1 MADPITVFDRHILKL
16 RRDRAAKRAS
26 EFNFLFAETAERLA
40 DRLDDTTRKFPLAVD
55 LGCHNGELGLII
67 GARGGIE
74 TLHQCD
80 ISYGYAQSAK
90 MRNERT
96 TFVADEEFLPFGDG
110 SLDLILSN
118 LSLHWVN
125 DLPGMLL
132 QARRA
137 LKPDGLFLACL
148 LGGDTLR
155 DLREALM
162 TAEAEEE
169 GGVSPRVSPFVDVR
183 DAGALLQR
191 SGFALP
197 VVDSDDITIDYP
209 DALKLMRDLSGMGE
223 SNLVAIRSKKFTK
236 RSTLA
241 RAAAIYHER
250 HGRPDGRVHV
260 KFQVIYL
267 TAWAPDE
274 SQPKPLR
281 RGTGQ
286 VSLVD
291 FLGDVQDKPDP
302 AKSN

>member
-16 RRDRAAKRAS
+16 RRDRAASRAS
-26 EFNFLFAETAERLA
+26 EFNFLFAETADRLA
-40 DRLDDTTRKFPLAVD
+40 DRLEDTTRNFPRAVD
-55 LGCHNGELGLII
+55 LGCHSGELAQIL
-67 GARGGIE
+67 AASSRVE
-74 TLHQCD
+74 TLHQAD
-80 ISYGYAQSAK
+80 ISYRYAKVARDLNGRSS
-90 MRNERT
+90 M
-96 TFVADEEFLPFGDG
+96 VADEEFLPFAEG

-137 LKPDGLFLACL
+137 LKSDGLFLASM
-148 LGGDTLR
+148 LGGETLK

-169 GGVSPRVSPFVDVR
+169 GGVSPRVSPFVDVK

-197 VVDSDDITIDYP
+197 VVDADDITIDYP

-223 SNLVAIRSKKFTK
+223 SNIVAKRSKKFTK

-250 HGRPDGRVHV
+250 HGRNDGRVHA

-267 TAWAPDE
+267 TGWAPDE

-281 RGTGQ
+281 RGSGQ

-291 FLGDVQDKPDP
+291 FLGDVPDKPEP
-302 AKSN
+302 KN

>member
-1 MADPITVFDRHILKL
+1 MADPITVFDRDILKL
-16 RRDRAAKRAS
+16 RRDRAAAKAQDY
-26 EFNFLFAETAERLA
+26 NFLFAETAERLA
-40 DRLDDTTRKFPLAVD
+40 DRLDDTTRNFPMAVD
-55 LGCHNGELGLII
+55 LGCHSGELGQII

-74 TLHQCD
+74 TLYQTD
-80 ISYGYAQSAK
+80 ISARYAKTARA
-90 MRNERT
+90 RNGKGT
-96 TFVADEEFLPFGDG
+96 LVADEEFLPFAEG
-110 SLDLILSN
+110 SLDLVISN

-132 QARRA
+132 QARRS
-137 LKPDGLFLACL
+137 LKPDGLFLACM
-148 LGGDTLR
+148 LGGETLK

-169 GGVSPRVSPFVDVR
+169 GGVSPRVSPFVDVK

-197 VVDSDDITIDYP
+197 VVDADDIYIDYP

-223 SNLVAIRSKKFTK
+223 SNLITKRSKKFTK

-250 HGRPDGRVHV
+250 HARSDGRIMA

-267 TAWAPDE
+267 TAWAPDA

-281 RGTGQ
+281 RGSGQ

-291 FLGDVQDKPDP
+291 FLGDD
-302 AKSN
+302 AKKS

>member
-1 MADPITVFDRHILKL
+1 MADPITVFDRDILKL
-16 RRDRAAKRAS
+16 RRDRAATKAQDY
-26 EFNFLFAETAERLA
+26 NFLFAETAERLA
-40 DRLDDTTRKFPLAVD
+40 DRLDDTTRNFPMAVD
-55 LGCHNGELGLII
+55 LGCHSGELGQII
-67 GARGGIE
+67 GTRGGIE
-74 TLHQCD
+74 TLYQTD
-80 ISYGYAQSAK
+80 ISARYA
-90 MRNERT
+90 T
-96 TFVADEEFLPFGDG
+96 TARANNGKGTLVADEEFLPFAEG
-110 SLDLILSN
+110 SLDLIISN

-132 QARRA
+132 QARRS
-137 LKPDGLFLACL
+137 LKPDGLFLACM
-148 LGGDTLR
+148 LGGETLK

-169 GGVSPRVSPFVDVR
+169 GGVSPRVSPFVDVK

-197 VVDSDDITIDYP
+197 VVDADDIYIDYP

-223 SNLVAIRSKKFTK
+223 SNLITKRSKKFTK

-250 HGRPDGRVHV
+250 HARSDGRIMA

-274 SQPKPLR
+274 NQPKPLR
-281 RGTGQ
+281 RGSGQ

-291 FLGDVQDKPDP
+291 FLGDD
-302 AKSN
+302 AKKS

>member
-16 RRDRAAKRAS
+16 RRDRAASRAS
-26 EFNFLFAETAERLA
+26 EFNFLFAETADRLA
-40 DRLDDTTRKFPLAVD
+40 DRLEDTTRNFPHAVD
-55 LGCHNGELGLII
+55 LGCHSGELAQIL
-67 GARGGIE
+67 AASSRVE
-74 TLHQCD
+74 TLHQAD
-80 ISYGYAQSAK
+80 ISYRYAKAARDLNGRSS
-90 MRNERT
+90 M
-96 TFVADEEFLPFGDG
+96 VADEEFLPFAEG

-137 LKPDGLFLACL
+137 LKSDGLFLASM
-148 LGGDTLR
+148 LGGETLK

-169 GGVSPRVSPFVDVR
+169 GGVSPRVSPFVDVK

-197 VVDSDDITIDYP
+197 VVDADDITIDYP

-223 SNLVAIRSKKFTK
+223 SNIVAKRSKKFTK

-250 HGRPDGRVHV
+250 HGREEGRVHA

-267 TAWAPDE
+267 TGWAPDE

-281 RGTGQ
+281 RGSGQ

-291 FLGDVQDKPDP
+291 FLGDVPDKPEP
-302 AKSN
+302 KN

>member
-1 MADPITVFDRHILKL
+1 MADPITVFDRDILKL
-16 RRDRAAKRAS
+16 RRDRAATRAQDY
-26 EFNFLFAETAERLA
+26 NFLFAETAERLA
-40 DRLDDTTRKFPLAVD
+40 DRLDDTTRTFPMAVD
-55 LGCHNGELGLII
+55 LGCHSGELGPII
-67 GARGGIE
+67 GNRGGIE
-74 TLHQCD
+74 TLYQSD
-80 ISYGYAQSAK
+80 ISTGYA
-90 MRNERT
+90 RNAQANNGKT
-96 TFVADEEFLPFGDG
+96 TLVADEEFLPFAEG

-137 LKPDGLFLACL
+137 LKPDGLLLACM

-162 TAEAEEE
+162 AAEAEEE
-169 GGVSPRVSPFVDVR
+169 GGVSPRVSPFVDVK

-197 VVDSDDITIDYP
+197 VVDADDITIDYP

-223 SNLVAIRSKKFTK
+223 SNLIAKRSKKFTK

-250 HGRPDGRVHV
+250 HAREDGRIHA

-281 RGTGQ
+281 RGSGQ

-291 FLGDVQDKPDP
+291 FLGDD
-302 AKSN
+302 AKKQ

>member
-16 RRDRAAKRAS
+16 RRDRAATRAQ
-26 EFNFLFAETAERLA
+26 EFNFLFAETADRLA
-40 DRLDDTTRKFPLAVD
+40 DRLEDTTRNFPHAVD
-55 LGCHNGELGLII
+55 LGCHSGELGQIL
-67 GARGGIE
+67 ATSKRIE
-74 TLHQCD
+74 TLHQAD
-80 ISYGYAQSAK
+80 ISQRYAHAARAQNGRSSL
-90 MRNERT
+90 
-96 TFVADEEFLPFGDG
+96 VADEEFLPFAEG

-137 LKPDGLFLACL
+137 LKPDGLFLACM
-148 LGGDTLR
+148 LGGETLK

-169 GGVSPRVSPFVDVR
+169 GGVSPRVSPFVDIK

-197 VVDSDDITIDYP
+197 VVDADDITIDYP

-223 SNLVAIRSKKFTK
+223 SNLIAKRSKKFTK

-241 RAAAIYHER
+241 RAAALYHER
-250 HGRPDGRVHV
+250 HGREDGRVHA

-267 TAWAPDE
+267 TGWAPDE

-281 RGTGQ
+281 RGSGQ

-291 FLGDVQDKPDP
+291 FLGDVPDKPTP
-302 AKSN
+302 EENN

>member
-16 RRDRAAKRAS
+16 RRDRAASRAS
-26 EFNFLFAETAERLA
+26 EFNFLFAETADRLA
-40 DRLDDTTRKFPLAVD
+40 DRLEDTTRSFPRAVD
-55 LGCHNGELGLII
+55 LGCHSGELAQIL
-67 GARGGIE
+67 AASSRVE
-74 TLHQCD
+74 TLHQAD
-80 ISYGYAQSAK
+80 ISYRYAKAARDLNGRSS
-90 MRNERT
+90 M
-96 TFVADEEFLPFGDG
+96 VADEEFLPFAEG

-137 LKPDGLFLACL
+137 LKPDGLFLASM
-148 LGGDTLR
+148 LGGETLK

-169 GGVSPRVSPFVDVR
+169 GGVSPRVSPFVDVK

-197 VVDSDDITIDYP
+197 VVDADDITIDYP

-223 SNLVAIRSKKFTK
+223 SNIVAKRSKKFTK

-250 HGRPDGRVHV
+250 HGREDGRVHA

-267 TAWAPDE
+267 TGWAPDE

-281 RGTGQ
+281 RGSGQ

-291 FLGDVQDKPDP
+291 FLGDVPDKPEP
-302 AKSN
+302 KN

>member
-1 MADPITVFDRHILKL
+1 MADPITVFDRQILKL
-16 RRDRAAKRAS
+16 RRDRAATRAQD
-26 EFNFLFAETAERLA
+26 FNFLFAETAERLA
-40 DRLDDTTRKFPLAVD
+40 DRLDDTTRSFPIAVD
-55 LGCHNGELGLII
+55 LGCHSGELGQII
-67 GARGGIE
+67 GKRGEIE
-74 TLHQCD
+74 QLYQAD
-80 ISYGYAQSAK
+80 ISQRYAKAAQA
-90 MRNERT
+90 NNAGNT
-96 TFVADEEFLPFGDG
+96 NGTIVADEEFLPFAEG
-110 SLDLILSN
+110 SLDLIISN

-137 LKPDGLFLACL
+137 LKSDGLFLASM
-148 LGGDTLR
+148 LGGETLK

-169 GGVSPRVSPFVDVR
+169 GGVSPRVSPFVDVK

-197 VVDSDDITIDYP
+197 VVDADDLLIDYP

-223 SNLVAIRSKKFTK
+223 SNLVAKRSRKFTK

-250 HGRPDGRVHV
+250 HARPDGRIHA
-260 KFQVIYL
+260 KFQIIYL

-291 FLGDVQDKPDP
+291 FLGDVPDK
-302 AKSN
+302 NN

>member
-16 RRDRAAKRAS
+16 RRDRAASRAS
-26 EFNFLFAETAERLA
+26 EFNFLFAETADRLA
-40 DRLDDTTRKFPLAVD
+40 DRLEDTTRSFPHAVD
-55 LGCHNGELGLII
+55 LGCHSGELAQIL
-67 GARGGIE
+67 AASSRVE
-74 TLHQCD
+74 TLHQAD
-80 ISYGYAQSAK
+80 ISYRYAKAARDLNGRSS
-90 MRNERT
+90 M
-96 TFVADEEFLPFGDG
+96 VADEEFLPFAEG

-137 LKPDGLFLACL
+137 LKSDGLFLASM
-148 LGGDTLR
+148 LGGETLK

-169 GGVSPRVSPFVDVR
+169 GGVSPRVSPFVDVK

-197 VVDSDDITIDYP
+197 VVDADDITIDYP

-223 SNLVAIRSKKFTK
+223 SNIVAKRSKKFTK

-250 HGRPDGRVHV
+250 HGRDDGRVHA

-267 TAWAPDE
+267 TGWAPDE

-281 RGTGQ
+281 RGSGQ

-291 FLGDVQDKPDP
+291 FLGDVPDKPEP
-302 AKSN
+302 KN

>member
-16 RRDRAAKRAS
+16 RRDRAASRAS
-26 EFNFLFAETAERLA
+26 EFNFLFAETADRLA
-40 DRLDDTTRKFPLAVD
+40 DRLEDTTRSFPHAVD
-55 LGCHNGELGLII
+55 LGCHSGELAQIL
-67 GARGGIE
+67 AASSRVE
-74 TLHQCD
+74 TLHQAD
-80 ISYGYAQSAK
+80 ISYRYAKAARDLNGRSS
-90 MRNERT
+90 M
-96 TFVADEEFLPFGDG
+96 VADEEFLPFAEG

-137 LKPDGLFLACL
+137 LKPDGLFLASM
-148 LGGDTLR
+148 LGGETLK

-169 GGVSPRVSPFVDVR
+169 GGVSPRVSPFVDVK

-197 VVDSDDITIDYP
+197 VVDADDITIDYP

-223 SNLVAIRSKKFTK
+223 SNIVAKRSKKFTK

-250 HGRPDGRVHV
+250 HGREEGRVHA

-267 TAWAPDE
+267 TGWAPDE

-281 RGTGQ
+281 RGSGQ

-291 FLGDVQDKPDP
+291 FLGDVPDKPEP
-302 AKSN
+302 KN

>member
-1 MADPITVFDRHILKL
+1 MADPITVFDRQILKL
-16 RRDRAAKRAS
+16 RRDRAATRAQD
-26 EFNFLFAETAERLA
+26 FNFLFAETAERLA
-40 DRLDDTTRKFPLAVD
+40 DRLDDTTRSFPIAVD
-55 LGCHNGELGLII
+55 LGCHSGELGQII
-67 GARGGIE
+67 GKRGEIE
-74 TLHQCD
+74 QLYQAD
-80 ISYGYAQSAK
+80 ISQRYAKAAQA
-90 MRNERT
+90 NNAGNT
-96 TFVADEEFLPFGDG
+96 NGTIVADEEFLPFAEG
-110 SLDLILSN
+110 SLDLIISN

-137 LKPDGLFLACL
+137 LKSDGLFLASM
-148 LGGDTLR
+148 LGGETLK

-169 GGVSPRVSPFVDVR
+169 GGVSPRVSPFVDVK

-197 VVDSDDITIDYP
+197 VVDADDLLIDYP

-223 SNLVAIRSKKFTK
+223 SNLVAKRSKKFTK

-250 HGRPDGRVHV
+250 HARPDGRIHA
-260 KFQVIYL
+260 KFQIIYL

-291 FLGDVQDKPDP
+291 FLGDD
-302 AKSN
+302 AKKQ

>member
-1 MADPITVFDRHILKL
+1 MADPITVFDRDILKL
-16 RRDRAAKRAS
+16 RRDRAAAKAQDY
-26 EFNFLFAETAERLA
+26 NFLFAETAERLA
-40 DRLDDTTRKFPLAVD
+40 DRLDDTTRTFPLAVD
-55 LGCHNGELGLII
+55 LGCHSGELGQII
-67 GARGGIE
+67 GNRGGIE
-74 TLHQCD
+74 TFYQSD
-80 ISYGYAQSAK
+80 ISARYARNAQSNNGKA
-90 MRNERT
+90 T
-96 TFVADEEFLPFGDG
+96 LVADEEFLPFAEG

-137 LKPDGLFLACL
+137 LKPDGLLLACM

-169 GGVSPRVSPFVDVR
+169 GGVSPRVSPFVDVK

-197 VVDSDDITIDYP
+197 VVDADDITIDYP

-223 SNLVAIRSKKFTK
+223 SNLIAKRSKKFTK

-250 HGRPDGRVHV
+250 HAREDGRIHA

-281 RGTGQ
+281 RGSGQ
-286 VSLVD
+286 VSLID
-291 FLGDVQDKPDP
+291 FLGDVPDK
-302 AKSN
+302 NH

>member
-1 MADPITVFDRHILKL
+1 MADPITVFDRQILKL
-16 RRDRAAKRAS
+16 RRDRAATRAQD
-26 EFNFLFAETAERLA
+26 FNFLFAETAERLA
-40 DRLDDTTRKFPLAVD
+40 DRLDDTTRSFPIAVD
-55 LGCHNGELGLII
+55 LGCHSGELGQII
-67 GARGGIE
+67 GKRGEIE
-74 TLHQCD
+74 QLYQAD
-80 ISYGYAQSAK
+80 ISQRYAMAAQANNAS
-90 MRNERT
+90 NT
-96 TFVADEEFLPFGDG
+96 NGTIVADEEFLPFAEG

-137 LKPDGLFLACL
+137 LKSDGLLLACM
-148 LGGDTLR
+148 LGGETLK

-169 GGVSPRVSPFVDVR
+169 GGVSPRVSPFVDVK

-197 VVDSDDITIDYP
+197 VVDADDLLIDYP

-223 SNLVAIRSKKFTK
+223 SNLVAKRSKKFTK

-250 HGRPDGRVHV
+250 HARPDGRIHA
-260 KFQVIYL
+260 KFQIIYL

-291 FLGDVQDKPDP
+291 FLGDD
-302 AKSN
+302 AKKQ